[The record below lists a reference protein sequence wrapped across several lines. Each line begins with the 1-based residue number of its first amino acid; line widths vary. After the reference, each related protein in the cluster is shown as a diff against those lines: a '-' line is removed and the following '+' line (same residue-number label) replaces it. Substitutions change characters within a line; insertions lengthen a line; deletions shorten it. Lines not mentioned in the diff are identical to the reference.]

1 MENKFNL
8 DEKLDEFVKEEKR
21 GTTQTVEQ
29 KVNYKNA
36 NRGKK
41 KKWPVRLTVFEQ
53 QQYWYL

>member
-41 KKWPVRLTVFEQ
+41 KKMAC
-53 QQYWYL
+53 

>member
-29 KVNYKNA
+29 KVNYKMIIEVI
-36 NRGKK
+36 KK
-41 KKWPVRLTVFEQ
+41 NDRFDFII
-53 QQYWYL
+53 

>member
-29 KVNYKNA
+29 KVNYKNLIEV
-36 NRGKK
+36 RKK
-41 KKWPVRLTVFEQ
+41 NGLLDLQFLEQ
-53 QQYWYL
+53 QQY